1 MASAEEV
8 NIAKKVAAL
17 LGSDF
22 FEGEDAG
29 SQGKGFR
36 GLLRAAMHPDLAGSG
51 AGLARV
57 IGVSTATMS
66 GWLSGKHL
74 PSLGQAIATAE
85 ALNLTLEEALTGR
98 GSVRLIVRGALAKKE
113 KDKEREAQ
121 KPKVAWLSKKEL
133 RAAMERLSLVEPP
146 MSLVAMARA
155 IGTSAREL
163 RRREKDLSR
172 EIARRSKE
180 WKEKRA
186 VERWKARQA
195 RISALAAKVA
205 EEGLRATRRRLEER
219 MGDSLVFLLNSEFP
233 KEVFD
238 DAETALT

>member
-1 MASAEEV
+1 
-8 NIAKKVAAL
+8 
-17 LGSDF
+17 
-22 FEGEDAG
+22 
-29 SQGKGFR
+29 
-36 GLLRAAMHPDLAGSG
+36 
-51 AGLARV
+51 
-57 IGVSTATMS
+57 
-66 GWLSGKHL
+66 
-74 PSLGQAIATAE
+74 
-85 ALNLTLEEALTGR
+85 LTLEEALTGR